1 MGQPTEEINFLLLF
15 LTGTLGLLFLASTLI
30 LFVFVNQKRMLS
42 QRNKLQVLKSSYQQE
57 MLKAAIDAQEKER
70 KRIAEDLHDEVGAM
84 LSLARLN
91 ANRACDYS
99 NNETG
104 QKLTLDT
111 IKIIDDTINNVRRIS
126 KDLLPSTLEE
136 FGLIQAIEE
145 LVTKI
150 NASNIVGVKFEYQGE
165 FNNLYSE
172 VELALYRVTQE
183 LVNNAIKHAAAEEI
197 DIYLEKNRDHLT
209 LKVSDNGSG
218 FKVEEV
224 NRKSTFERGIGLKNI
239 HSRVS
244 MLDGEIK
251 YLPNLPKGTAA
262 MVKLDLS
269 TKVYK

>member
-30 LFVFVNQKRMLS
+30 LFVFINQKRMLS
-42 QRNKLQVLKSSYQQE
+42 QRNKLQALKASYQQE

-91 ANRACDYS
+91 VNRACEYS
-99 NNETG
+99 RNDTG
-104 QKLTLDT
+104 KKLTHDT
-111 IKIIDDTINNVRRIS
+111 VKIIDDTISNVRRIS

-136 FGLIQAIEE
+136 FGLIEAIEE

-150 NASNIVGVKFEYQGE
+150 NASNIVGVKFEYLGE
-165 FNNLYSE
+165 FNNLYPE

-183 LVNNAIKHAAAEEI
+183 LVNNAIKHADASQINIHLEI
-197 DIYLEKNRDHLT
+197 TEDHLT
-209 LKVSDNGSG
+209 LKVVDNGRG
-218 FKVEEV
+218 FKVEEID
-224 NRKSTFERGIGLKNI
+224 RKSTFERGIGLKNI

-244 MLDGEIK
+244 MLDGEIR

-262 MVKLDLS
+262 TVELDLS
-269 TKVYK
+269 SKMYM

>member
-30 LFVFVNQKRMLS
+30 LFVFINQKRMLS
-42 QRNKLQVLKSSYQQE
+42 QSNKLQLLKATYQQE

-91 ANRACDYS
+91 VNRSNEYS
-99 NNETG
+99 RDEADK
-104 QKLTLDT
+104 KLNHDT

-136 FGLIQAIEE
+136 FGLIHAIQE
-145 LVTKI
+145 LVNKI
-150 NASNIVGVKFEYQGE
+150 NASKIVSVKFAYVGE
-165 FNNLYSE
+165 FDNLCPE

-183 LVNNAIKHAAAEEI
+183 LVNNAIKHADAGSI
-197 DIYLEKNRDHLT
+197 DINMEIFDNHLT
-209 LKVSDNGSG
+209 LKVLDDGSG
-218 FKVEEV
+218 FKVGEID
-224 NRKSTFERGIGLKNI
+224 RKSTFERGIGLKNI

-244 MLDGEIK
+244 MLDGVIE
-251 YLPNLPKGTAA
+251 YLPNVPKGTAA
-262 MVKLDLS
+262 MVELDVS
-269 TKVYK
+269 NKMNN

>member
-30 LFVFVNQKRMLS
+30 LFVFINQKRMLS
-42 QRNKLQVLKSSYQQE
+42 QRNRLQALKSSYQQE

-91 ANRACDYS
+91 ASRAS
-99 NNETG
+99 EFSVNEAG
-104 QKLTLDT
+104 RKLTRDT

-126 KDLLPSTLEE
+126 KDLLPSILEE

-150 NASNIVGVKFEYQGE
+150 NASNIVSVKFEYQGE
-165 FNNLYSE
+165 FNNLYPE

-183 LVNNAIKHAAAEEI
+183 LVNNAIKHADAEEI
-197 DIYLEKNRDHLT
+197 DIHLAAKNGHLI
-209 LKVSDNGSG
+209 LKVLDNGSG

-251 YLPNLPKGTAA
+251 YLPNQPKGTAA
-262 MVKLDLS
+262 MVKLDLPA
-269 TKVYK
+269 KIYE